1 MIIDQHTTLYGVM
14 GYPIGHSLSPTMHN
28 AAFSAKGLNAVYLAF
43 ETRDLEG
50 CLKGMKALGIKGM
63 SVTIPHKSQV
73 IPLLDDVDDL
83 ARRIGA
89 ANTIVNDG
97 GRLVGYNT
105 DAVGAL
111 KALEEKMGLSGKT
124 CLIIGAG
131 GAARAIGF
139 ILKENGVGVMVANR
153 SVERGQELALSL
165 DCPFIPL
172 DELENT
178 TTDLLINT
186 TPVGMAP
193 QKDQCLVPEQI
204 LKKGMVVMDI
214 IYNPLETRLIAMAR
228 DRDCLTINGLDMF
241 IHQGAEQFRLWTGL
255 EAPITDMARSV
266 EQALQ
271 SPPTASILDSGS

>member
-14 GYPIGHSLSPTMHN
+14 GYPIGHSLSPAMHN

-50 CLKGMKALGIKGM
+50 CIKGIRAIGIQGM
-63 SVTIPHKSQV
+63 SVTIPHKSRV

-83 ARRIGA
+83 AKRIGA
-89 ANTIVNDG
+89 VNTIVNHG

-105 DAVGAL
+105 DAMGAL
-111 KALEEKMGLSGKT
+111 KALEEKVELSGKT

-139 ILKENGVGVMVANR
+139 ILKESNVKIIVANR
-153 SVERGQELALSL
+153 SVERGQELAFSL
-165 DCPFIPL
+165 NCPFIPL
-172 DELENT
+172 DEIENT
-178 TTDLLINT
+178 TTELLINT

-193 QKDQCLVPEQI
+193 QKDLCPVPSKI
-204 LKKGMVVMDI
+204 FRKGMVVMDI
-214 IYNPLETRLIAMAR
+214 IYNPLETRLLTLAKTKE
-228 DRDCLTINGLDMF
+228 CSTINGLGMF

-255 EAPITDMARSV
+255 EAPITDMARAV
-266 EQALQ
+266 ERVL
-271 SPPTASILDSGS
+271 LDSL